1 MKYAKKDAKA
11 YARAHMKG
19 IWAAALTPSPIRS
32 PSTRTASG
40 RISATGS
47 AN

>member
-19 IWAAALTPSPIRS
+19 IWAAALTLILLILLLNLLGRL
-32 PSTRTASG
+32 AS
-40 RISATGS
+40 RFSKV
-47 AN
+47 